1 VTDASP
7 TLAQPIVSTEMAR
20 AFVPFSIEVGQDWAS
35 FQSEMV
41 GLFTDAKDVLEATKF
56 ALGSG
61 TNEPFGV
68 ITGATTVFTASN
80 TNSLFVADLY
90 GVHNALGPRFRANA
104 SWTLNNA
111 VADRIRQLSTAGG
124 ADLWAQN
131 LRLRTAAPGLPMT
144 EWVPTYSATRPMK
157 RRPKGERSR
166 PAS

>member
-41 GLFTDAKDVLEATKF
+41 GLFTDAKDVLEATKL

-131 LRLRTAAPGLPMT
+131 LRLRTAH
-144 EWVPTYSATRPMK
+144 
-157 RRPKGERSR
+157 
-166 PAS
+166 PASR